1 MTEHQKEI
9 WSGVLMATLFVG
21 MLGVLERPCSGDFSK
36 RISLITMLKPGG
48 SGCPT

>member
-21 MLGVLERPCSGDFSK
+21 MLGVQERAAENVRLGSNERP
-36 RISLITMLKPGG
+36 ITIHFVVKTMA
-48 SGCPT
+48 